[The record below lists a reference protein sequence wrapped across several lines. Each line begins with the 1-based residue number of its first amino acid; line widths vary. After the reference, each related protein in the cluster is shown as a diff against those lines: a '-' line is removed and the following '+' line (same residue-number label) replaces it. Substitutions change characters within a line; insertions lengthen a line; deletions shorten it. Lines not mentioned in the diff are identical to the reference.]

1 MHHRLEMTNFIKKTV
16 CGTVR
21 RPVALILLIQLAFAW
36 PAWAVTPKQQYYRA
50 EHAYAAFK
58 HKPSYQKYRDKW
70 LACINKFEAV
80 YRLDPKGAWAAAGLY
95 QAGLLYLKLHRRS
108 FLDTDRQKAVD
119 VFRDII
125 RRFPESR
132 YTPKARSQLARL
144 GKPALPPKSAAA
156 AALLK
161 KAYHTYDRL
170 RASARRQKYR
180 DQWEKCISGFR
191 RAYRTDRTG
200 PSAAESLFMVAT
212 LYQGLAGASHRQS
225 DRDTARAYYRRVQRR
240 FPGSPF
246 AEKAESALGDH
257 ITSGNLIS
265 QGKNDSLADVIARNE
280 SESKAGNPKDKT
292 QRGGLANVQGLRF
305 WSNPDYTRIVVDAS
319 QETSFTHRLL
329 KKNPSMKKP
338 QRLYIDLHKSRLSEK
353 VKKFVPINDEL
364 LTDARAGQYS
374 ADSVRVVVDIKSFKD
389 YKIFSLK
396 NPFRIVLDVWGE
408 NSDGKAGG
416 SAASAMK
423 RSSGKLPPG
432 AIARQLALGVSRIV
446 IDAGHGG
453 KDYGAS
459 GCIKGVYEKNITLQI
474 AKRLARKVE
483 RELHCDVILTRT
495 TDRYLTLEERT
506 AIANTQ
512 NADLFVS
519 IHANASRDRS
529 AHGLATYFLNLA
541 TDNDAIRVAARE
553 NATSTKNISDLESIL
568 NDLMQNAKINESSRL
583 AAMVQRQTY
592 LRLEHHY
599 SHIRSNGV
607 KQAPFYVLLG
617 AQMPAILVE
626 TSFISNP
633 RECRR
638 LTSARYQDQL
648 CDGIVSGI
656 RKYIQ
661 ATSPTAYFHPP
672 AKQDGKG

>member
-1 MHHRLEMTNFIKKTV
+1 MRNFIKNTVRGTV
-16 CGTVR
+16 C
-21 RPVALILLIQLAFAW
+21 RPVALILMIQLALAW

-50 EHAYAAFK
+50 EHAYAALK

-70 LACINKFEAV
+70 LACIHKFEAV
-80 YRLDPKGAWAAAGLY
+80 SRLAPNGPWAAAGLY
-95 QAGLLYLKLHRRS
+95 QAGLLYLELHRHS
-108 FLDTDRQKAVD
+108 YLDADRQKAVA

-125 RRFPESR
+125 KRFPESR
-132 YTPKARSQLARL
+132 YTPKARSQLTRM
-144 GKPALPPKSAAA
+144 GKPVLPPKSAAA
-156 AALLK
+156 ARRLK

-170 RASARRQKYR
+170 RTSARKQKYR
-180 DQWEKCISGFR
+180 DQWEKCINGFL

-212 LYQGLAGASHRQS
+212 VYQGLAGASHRQS
-225 DRDTARAYYRRVQRR
+225 DRDTAAAYYRRVQRE
-240 FPGSPF
+240 FTGSPF

-257 ITSGNLIS
+257 IASGNLIS
-265 QGKNDSLADVIARNE
+265 QDGDDAHSDSASNGD
-280 SESKAGNPKDKT
+280 SQKDKT
-292 QRGGLANVQGLRF
+292 GTSGLAHVQGLRF

-319 QETSFTHRLL
+319 HETSFTHRLL

-338 QRLYIDLHKSRLSEK
+338 QRLYIDLQKSRLSEK

-364 LTDARAGQYS
+364 LSDARAGQYTT
-374 ADSVRVVVDIKSFKD
+374 DSVRVVVDIKSFKD

-408 NSDGKAGG
+408 NSDRE
-416 SAASAMK
+416 AASAVK
-423 RSSGKLPPG
+423 PSSGKIPPG
-432 AIARQLALGVSRIV
+432 AIARQLALGVRRIV
-446 IDAGHGG
+446 IDPGHGG
-453 KDYGAS
+453 KDTGAP

-483 RELHCDVILTRT
+483 RELHCDAILTRT
-495 TDRYLTLEERT
+495 TDRYLSLEERT

-512 NADLFVS
+512 NADLFIS
-519 IHANASRDRS
+519 IHANASRDRH
-529 AHGLATYFLNLA
+529 AHGIATYFLNLA

-568 NDLMQNAKINESSRL
+568 TDLMKNAKINESSRL
-583 AAMVQRQTY
+583 AALVQRQVCW
-592 LRLEHHY
+592 RLKRHY
-599 SHIRSNGV
+599 NDIRSIGV

-617 AQMPAILVE
+617 ARMPAILVE

-633 RECRR
+633 RGCRR
-638 LTSARYQDQL
+638 LMSARYQDQL
-648 CDGIVSGI
+648 CDGIINGI
-656 RKYIQ
+656 RKYIR

-672 AKQDGKG
+672 AKQDNKG